1 MNFDQYLAHFESILE
16 STSPLPP
23 YDDAQYM
30 NFVKLNWSR
39 MQRWL
44 KNAEVSKE
52 ASIALNNIKGKQ
64 KWILITEPWCGDAAH
79 SVPLIALMSQI
90 NPNITLE
97 IQLRDTDSEIEKYLT
112 NGGKSIPKLIIRDE
126 QGIDQATW
134 GPRPVACQQIY
145 KESIDSGISHD
156 DLILI
161 LQKWYNMDKGVS
173 IQQEI
178 MELVS

>member
-1 MNFDQYLAHFESILE
+1 MNFAQYLAHFESILE
-16 STSPLPP
+16 STSTLPP
-23 YDDAQYM
+23 YDDAQYI

-44 KNAEVSKE
+44 KNAEVSKV
-52 ASIALNNIKGKQ
+52 ASIALNNIIGKQ

-126 QGIDQATW
+126 QDIDLATW

-145 KESIDSGISHD
+145 KESTESGITHD

-161 LQKWYNMDKGVS
+161 LQKWYNKDKGVS

-178 MELVS
+178 LELFS